1 MPSLPC
7 SLRAQFCDE
16 ESAHNP
22 LHGSSTPDEAEK
34 EIEFF
39 FPKEKTLAVI
49 KPNAMEEKGNDV
61 HVHWERL
68 CTDPKKEIVF
78 ISPETCVEHFQQ
90 PSIHM

>member
-22 LHGSSTPDEAEK
+22 LHASTTQDEAEK

-49 KPNAMEEKGNDV
+49 KPNAMEEKGNDDIATV
-61 HVHWERL
+61 LIRKRKL
-68 CTDPKKEIVF
+68 SK
-78 ISPETCVEHFQQ
+78 S
-90 PSIHM
+90 